1 MINHR
6 HRAKTNVLTAS
17 SECCS
22 IAFRRR
28 KCTEEPGLLVPGS
41 KPCLHG
47 LVTSMNTMKYGKYI
61 WDYIRHGAIW
71 EDWSTVEIQNDLAQE
86 A

>member
-1 MINHR
+1 MFSLQ
-6 HRAKTNVLTAS
+6 ALSAVALLL
-17 SECCS
+17 
-22 IAFRRR
+22 
-28 KCTEEPGLLVPGS
+28 EEENALKNLDCLSLEVS
-41 KPCLHG
+41 LHG

-71 EDWSTVEIQNDLAQE
+71 EDWSTVEIQNDLAKE